1 VKADDD
7 DAHDD
12 DDDELRTTAWWRVR
26 VVLIPYRVLSRTLD
40 CRTTRDN
47 VWGVLVELECS
58 SSSSCRPAV
67 G

>member
-12 DDDELRTTAWWRVR
+12 DDDDAHHSLVARASGFN
-26 VVLIPYRVLSRTLD
+26 PYRVLSRTLD